1 MWELDHKEDWAL
13 KNSYFRIVVLKKT
26 LESPL
31 DFKEIKLVNPK
42 GNKPWIF
49 IGRTDA
55 EVEVPILWPPDAKSL
70 WCWERLKAK
79 GEGGRWLDNITNSI
93 DMNLRKLWEIVDD
106 REARSAAVH
115 GGANSQTRLSDWTT
129 AGWPFCPTPSMEI
142 TWYFQLAGGFIWRVQ
157 GSCTLMSPAL
167 MEKAGIAY
175 LGPLQHD
182 SLRETGFLT

>member
-1 MWELDHKEDWAL
+1 MWELDRKEDWAL

-115 GGANSQTRLSDWTT
+115 GGANSQTRLSDWTELNVHVL
-129 AGWPFCPTPSMEI
+129 GCGLRMQRWINRVFLLVEPICWLERKVHPF
-142 TWYFQLAGGFIWRVQ
+142 
-157 GSCTLMSPAL
+157 
-167 MEKAGIAY
+167 
-175 LGPLQHD
+175 
-182 SLRETGFLT
+182 